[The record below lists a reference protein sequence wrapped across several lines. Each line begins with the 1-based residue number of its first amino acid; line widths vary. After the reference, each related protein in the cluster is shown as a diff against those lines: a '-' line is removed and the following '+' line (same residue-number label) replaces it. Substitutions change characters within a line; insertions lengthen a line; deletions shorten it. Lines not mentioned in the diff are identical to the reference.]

1 MSNETTTRNPK
12 DVFSVYQQNVDK
24 LFNGIRQSVPQYHQ
38 SITNVQQEY
47 LQAYENVVDST
58 ITLQKEYVK
67 KAGIATNIPEATL
80 KVIHDTTEE
89 FVKAASIQN
98 QVALAT
104 IDATQ
109 QNIKTFNDNAKSFA
123 DLNRNILQSWI
134 SAFTT
139 RITSGKF
146 FSFFFFLNLFYDL
159 LASHCPSSGNTVFCD
174 NELAIIPTCPVGY
187 ILNVLSLLPTA

>member
-1 MSNETTTRNPK
+1 MSENKPTTTNPK
-12 DVFSVYQQNVDK
+12 DIFSVYQQNVDK
-24 LFNGIRQSVPQYHQ
+24 IFSGIKQSVPQYHQ

-47 LQAYENVVDST
+47 LQAFENVVDSS
-58 ITLQKEYVK
+58 ITLQKEYAK

-80 KVIHDTTEE
+80 KVIRDTTEE
-89 FVKAASIQN
+89 LTKAASIQN

-123 DLNRNILQSWI
+123 DLNKNILQSWI

-139 RITSGKF
+139 K
-146 FSFFFFLNLFYDL
+146 N
-159 LASHCPSSGNTVFCD
+159 N
-174 NELAIIPTCPVGY
+174 
-187 ILNVLSLLPTA
+187 

>member
-1 MSNETTTRNPK
+1 MSNETTTKNSK

-24 LFNGIRQSVPQYHQ
+24 LFSGIKQSVPQYHQ

-47 LQAYENVVDST
+47 LQAYENIVDST
-58 ITLQKEYVK
+58 ITLQKEYAK

-134 SAFTT
+134 SAITT
-139 RITSGKF
+139 K
-146 FSFFFFLNLFYDL
+146 N
-159 LASHCPSSGNTVFCD
+159 N
-174 NELAIIPTCPVGY
+174 
-187 ILNVLSLLPTA
+187 

>member
-1 MSNETTTRNPK
+1 MSKNEQTPGTK
-12 DVFSVYQQNVDK
+12 DVFSVYQDSIDK
-24 LFNGIRQSVPQYHQ
+24 IFTGIRQSVPQYHQ

-58 ITLQKEYVK
+58 ITLQKEYAK
-67 KAGIATNIPEATL
+67 KFGVTTNIPQTAL
-80 KVIHDTTEE
+80 KVMNDTTEE
-89 FVKAASIQN
+89 FVKAASIHN
-98 QVALAT
+98 QITLAT

-139 RITSGKF
+139 K
-146 FSFFFFLNLFYDL
+146 N
-159 LASHCPSSGNTVFCD
+159 N
-174 NELAIIPTCPVGY
+174 
-187 ILNVLSLLPTA
+187 

>member
-1 MSNETTTRNPK
+1 MSKNEQTPETK
-12 DVFSVYQQNVDK
+12 DMFSVYQENVDK
-24 LFNGIRQSVPQYHQ
+24 IFSGIRHSVPQYHQ

-47 LQAYENVVDST
+47 LQAYENIVDST
-58 ITLQKEYVK
+58 ITLQKEYAK
-67 KAGIATNIPEATL
+67 KAGIATNIPQTTL

-98 QVALAT
+98 QITLAT

-134 SAFTT
+134 TAFTT
-139 RITSGKF
+139 K
-146 FSFFFFLNLFYDL
+146 N
-159 LASHCPSSGNTVFCD
+159 N
-174 NELAIIPTCPVGY
+174 
-187 ILNVLSLLPTA
+187 